1 MTNET
6 ASERAGQYR
15 LMLLVEHLQ
24 RQGKSEG
31 EIIAAV
37 REATNKEAESGSES

>member
-1 MTNET
+1 MTSDAAIEG
-6 ASERAGQYR
+6 AEQYR

-37 REATNKEAESGSES
+37 REATNKEAASVSES

>member
-6 ASERAGQYR
+6 AVQRAGQYR

-37 REATNKEAESGSES
+37 REATNKEGCAVSES

>member
-6 ASERAGQYR
+6 ATARAQQYR

-24 RQGKSEG
+24 REGKSVE
-31 EIIAAV
+31 EIVAAV
-37 REATNKEAESGSES
+37 REATNEEAAAGSDS

>member
-1 MTNET
+1 MKHET
-6 ASERAGQYR
+6 VTRRAEEYR

-24 RQGKSEG
+24 RQHRSEA

-37 REATNKEAESGSES
+37 REATSSDDTTVSES